1 MGEEREKA
9 EELRAAYREGRTS
22 DFYIGCERLVN
33 RAISTAF
40 MKEDPHDSI
49 RSILEFIGETLV
61 CDRAYIFEFSRSNQL
76 NNTYEWCA
84 PGVRPVIGMLQ
95 DVSLE
100 VYAPYWLPR
109 FLRHEYIMI
118 PDRDIPDMEAYA
130 AVDPPMYRLLRAQ
143 DIHTLLAAPI
153 YLEKKFI
160 GFVGVDNPPPEAVM
174 PVVTLFQML
183 TSIIGVLL
191 RHRNNWQRLQKL
203 AYCDQLTG
211 LGNRS
216 AWVRY
221 VEQLDRKNPIG
232 LIFGDLNGLKQMN
245 DTFGHEGGD
254 LMICQ
259 AAQAMQKFAGERGK
273 VFRMGGDEFLII
285 YADIERKAFQQE
297 TARLKASLRAQ
308 DVNISLGIVWHENAL
323 QNFDVLVTEAD
334 FAMYRKKEAYHQR
347 QRCRI
352 CPIVEDRKNLNGNIK
367 SDTGQKNQR
376 TAKKCLTSLLRVS
389 IIYFVSQRGGFPR
402 CGGCG
407 NSSVV
412 EHHLAKVGV
421 ASSSLVF
428 RSIQLA
434 GFYGVWAYSSV
445 G

>member
-40 MKEDPHDSI
+40 MKENPDDSI
-49 RSILEFIGETLV
+49 RSILKFIGETLV
-61 CDRAYIFEFSRSNQL
+61 CDRAYIFEFTRSNQL

-143 DIHTLLAAPI
+143 NIHTLLAAPI
-153 YLEKKFI
+153 YLEKKFM
-160 GFVGVDNPPPEAVM
+160 GFVGVDNPPPETVM

-245 DTFGHEGGD
+245 DTLGHEGGD

-352 CPIVEDRKNLNGNIK
+352 FPIVEDQKNLNGNIK
-367 SDTGQKNQR
+367 SDTGQKKSEN
-376 TAKKCLTSLLRVS
+376 
-389 IIYFVSQRGGFPR
+389 F
-402 CGGCG
+402 
-407 NSSVV
+407 
-412 EHHLAKVGV
+412 
-421 ASSSLVF
+421 
-428 RSIQLA
+428 
-434 GFYGVWAYSSV
+434 
-445 G
+445 

>member
-40 MKEDPHDSI
+40 MKENPDDSI
-49 RSILEFIGETLV
+49 RSILKFIGETLV
-61 CDRAYIFEFSRSNQL
+61 CDRAYIFEFTRSNQL

-130 AVDPPMYRLLRAQ
+130 AVDPPMYRLLKGQ

-153 YLEKKFI
+153 YLEKKFM

-245 DTFGHEGGD
+245 DTLGHEGGD

-273 VFRMGGDEFLII
+273 VFRMGGTSFSSSTQISSV
-285 YADIERKAFQQE
+285 
-297 TARLKASLRAQ
+297 RLSSK
-308 DVNISLGIVWHENAL
+308 
-323 QNFDVLVTEAD
+323 
-334 FAMYRKKEAYHQR
+334 R
-347 QRCRI
+347 QRASRRASGRRMSTFPSESSGMRMLCKISTCSSRRRTSR
-352 CPIVEDRKNLNGNIK
+352 CTGRKR
-367 SDTGQKNQR
+367 R
-376 TAKKCLTSLLRVS
+376 TISVS
-389 IIYFVSQRGGFPR
+389 V
-402 CGGCG
+402 
-407 NSSVV
+407 
-412 EHHLAKVGV
+412 A
-421 ASSSLVF
+421 ASSPLWKI
-428 RSIQLA
+428 RKT
-434 GFYGVWAYSSV
+434 
-445 G
+445 

>member
-40 MKEDPHDSI
+40 MKEDPDDSI
-49 RSILEFIGETLV
+49 RSILKFIGETLI

-84 PGVRPVIGMLQ
+84 PGVQPAIDMLQ

-100 VYAPYWLPR
+100 VYAPCWLPR
-109 FLRHEYIMI
+109 FLKHEYIMI
-118 PDRDIPDMEAYA
+118 QDMEDYA
-130 AVDPPMYRLLRAQ
+130 AVDPPMYRLLRKQ

-153 YLEKKFI
+153 YLENKFL
-160 GFVGVDNPPPEAVM
+160 GFVGVDNPPPESVM
-174 PVVTLFQML
+174 PVVTLFQLL

-191 RHRNNWQRLQKL
+191 RHRNNHQRLQKL

-221 VEQLDRKNPIG
+221 VAQLDRKKPVG

-254 LMICQ
+254 LMLCQ
-259 AAQAMQKFAGERGK
+259 AAQVMQKFVGERGE

-285 YADIERKAFQQE
+285 YDDIGQQEFQQIAE
-297 TARLKASLRAQ
+297 QLKESLREQ
-308 DVNISLGIVWHENAL
+308 NINVSLGAVWHENAL
-323 QNFDVLVTEAD
+323 QNFDTLVTKAD
-334 FAMYRKKEAYHQR
+334 FAMYREKEAYHQR

-352 CPIVEDRKNLNGNIK
+352 CSIVEERKKEEIK
-367 SDTGQKNQR
+367 ELPR
-376 TAKKCLTSLLRVS
+376 IA
-389 IIYFVSQRGGFPR
+389 IIS
-402 CGGCG
+402 
-407 NSSVV
+407 
-412 EHHLAKVGV
+412 
-421 ASSSLVF
+421 
-428 RSIQLA
+428 
-434 GFYGVWAYSSV
+434 
-445 G
+445 

>member
-1 MGEEREKA
+1 MEA
-9 EELRAAYREGRTS
+9 LRAAYREGRTS

-40 MKEDPHDSI
+40 MKEEPEDSI
-49 RSILEFIGETLV
+49 RSLLSFIGETLV
-61 CDRAYIFEFSRSNQL
+61 CDRAYIFEFSRSDQL

-84 PGVRPVIGMLQ
+84 PGVRPVIDMLQ
-95 DVSLE
+95 DVSIE
-100 VYAPYWLPR
+100 IYAPLWLPR
-109 FLRHEYIMI
+109 FLQHEYVMI
-118 PDRDIPDMEAYA
+118 PDLEAYA
-130 AVDPPMYRLLRAQ
+130 AIDPPMYRLLKGQ

-153 YLEKKFI
+153 YLEKKFM

-245 DTFGHEGGD
+245 DTLGHEGGD

-285 YADIERKAFQQE
+285 YADIERKAFRQE

-308 DVNISLGIVWHENAL
+308 NVNISLGVVWHENAL
-323 QNFDVLVTEAD
+323 KNFDVLVTEAD

-352 CPIVEDRKNLNGNIK
+352 CSIVEDQKK
-367 SDTGQKNQR
+367 SEN
-376 TAKKCLTSLLRVS
+376 
-389 IIYFVSQRGGFPR
+389 F
-402 CGGCG
+402 
-407 NSSVV
+407 
-412 EHHLAKVGV
+412 
-421 ASSSLVF
+421 
-428 RSIQLA
+428 
-434 GFYGVWAYSSV
+434 
-445 G
+445 

>member
-40 MKEDPHDSI
+40 MKEEPEDSI

-61 CDRAYIFEFSRSNQL
+61 CDRAYIFEFTRSNQL

-143 DIHTLLAAPI
+143 NIHTLLAAPV

-191 RHRNNWQRLQKL
+191 RHRNNQQRLQKL

-211 LGNRS
+211 VGNRS
-216 AWVRY
+216 AWTRY
-221 VEQLDRKNPIG
+221 LAHLDRQKPVG

-259 AAQAMQKFAGERGK
+259 AAQAMQDFVGERGK

-285 YADIERKAFQQE
+285 YADIGREAFQQE
-297 TARLKASLRAQ
+297 AARLKASLRAQ

-352 CPIVEDRKNLNGNIK
+352 CSIVEDQKK
-367 SDTGQKNQR
+367 SEN
-376 TAKKCLTSLLRVS
+376 
-389 IIYFVSQRGGFPR
+389 F
-402 CGGCG
+402 
-407 NSSVV
+407 
-412 EHHLAKVGV
+412 
-421 ASSSLVF
+421 
-428 RSIQLA
+428 
-434 GFYGVWAYSSV
+434 
-445 G
+445 